1 VLFPR
6 TASATPSSIASSPP
20 ARRLVRLRAETC
32 LAAYAVGESLD
43 DPKRAWAK
51 CGGVSEIATT
61 LRPWGYSIGS
71 SARGG
76 NASRV
81 KPIALMTFG
90 STTRLNLLELN
101 RQVARR
107 CCRAGCGQ
115 KTLSVLLNVRRD
127 TVRDWRSGRNP
138 IRPQVWSDLLSLITH
153 QKGELHRLEAEVREL
168 LAKSKGDQP

>member
-1 VLFPR
+1 MRETRSSGSVGGEG
-6 TASATPSSIASSPP
+6 ATSPP
-20 ARRLVRLRAETC
+20 TRRGISRCPRGWSSTAEF
-32 LAAYAVGESLD
+32 

-101 RQVARR
+101 RQVARP
-107 CCRAGCGQ
+107 CCRAGCG
-115 KTLSVLLNVRRD
+115 
-127 TVRDWRSGRNP
+127 
-138 IRPQVWSDLLSLITH
+138 
-153 QKGELHRLEAEVREL
+153 
-168 LAKSKGDQP
+168 